1 MTKFEIQSEEIL
13 DFLWRTSPVEA
24 TFLGIHDKDH
34 ELDKLDP
41 DFLEEKNNKTRA
53 YLDRLERINRSELTP
68 EDDIDL
74 QLLKN
79 NLASRVMTYED
90 IRYWKTYPSLYP
102 EYCLYG
108 LFVLVI
114 RDFAPARE
122 RAAAFLSRL
131 KQVPRLLAEGKRNI
145 KDPPAVFTR
154 LAIEVSAAGPLFFQS
169 AVPEMAIAA
178 PELAGELERASR
190 DAQAAFHNYNDFL
203 KDEWFGKSRAD
214 FAIGKDLFNLKLRCD
229 HMLKFSADE
238 ILEIGQ
244 EAKRATE
251 TELKRTGRDINPK
264 KTWRELVEELEEFH
278 PAADQLE
285 ETYRREMKAARD
297 FVREKRLVT
306 IPVGEE
312 LEVRPTLPFDRPTL
326 PYAAYMSPA
335 PFDKEQKGFFYVTP
349 IDETQPPEV
358 KRAQLKG
365 HPSFGIP
372 VIALHEAYPGHH
384 LQLVLAN
391 RNKSKMRRIMAT
403 TVFIEG
409 WALYC
414 EEMMHEAGFYSDP
427 RTVLFKLK
435 NQLWRACRVIIDVGI
450 HSGSM
455 TFDQAVDL
463 LVDAAKLQKVHAEKE
478 VTRYTGS
485 PTQPMSYLIGKKQ
498 IMELRR
504 DYQAKMA
511 DKFQLREFH
520 NRLLSFGSI
529 PVALIRK
536 AMGI

>member
-1 MTKFEIQSEEIL
+1 MTKFEIQAEEIL

-24 TFLGIHDKDH
+24 TFTGIHDYDH
-34 ELDKLDP
+34 KLDNLDP

-53 YLDRLERINRSELTP
+53 YLDRLERINRSELTAD
-68 EDDIDL
+68 DDIDW

-79 NLASRVMTYED
+79 NLTSRVMTYED

-131 KQVPRLLAEGKRNI
+131 KQVPRLLAEGKRNL

-178 PELAGELERASR
+178 PELAGELEKTSR

-203 KDEWFGKSRAD
+203 KDEWLGKSRAD
-214 FAIGKDLFNLKLRCD
+214 FAIGKDLFNLILRCD
-229 HMLKFSADE
+229 HMLGFSADE
-238 ILEIGQ
+238 ILEIGR

-251 TELKRTGRDINPK
+251 TELKRTSRDIDPK

-285 ETYRREMKAARD
+285 DTYRRAMKAARD
-297 FVREKRLVT
+297 FVREKKLVT

-312 LEVRPTLPFDRPTL
+312 LEVKPTLPFDRPTL

-349 IDETQPPEV
+349 IDETQPPEAQ
-358 KRAQLKG
+358 RAQLKG
-365 HPSFGIP
+365 HPSYGIP

-435 NQLWRACRVIIDVGI
+435 DQLWRACRVIIDVSI

-511 DKFQLREFH
+511 GKFQLREFH
-520 NRLLSFGSI
+520 DRLLSFGSI
-529 PVALIRK
+529 PVVLIRK

>member
-1 MTKFEIQSEEIL
+1 MTKFEIQAEEIL

-53 YLDRLERINRSELTP
+53 YLDRMERINRLELTP
-68 EDDIDL
+68 DDDIDL

-79 NLASRVMTYED
+79 NLASRIMTYED
-90 IRYWKTYPSLYP
+90 IRYWKNYPSLYP

-108 LFVLVI
+108 LFVLVV
-114 RDFAPARE
+114 RDFAPVRE

-131 KQVPRLLAEGKRNI
+131 KQVPRLLAEGKRNL

-169 AVPEMAIAA
+169 AVPEMANAA
-178 PELAGELERASR
+178 PELAGELEKTSR
-190 DAQAAFHNYNDFL
+190 DAQAAFQDYNDFL
-203 KDEWFGKSRAD
+203 KKEWLGKSRAD
-214 FAIGKDLFNLKLRCD
+214 FAIGKDLFNLKLRLD
-229 HMLKFSADE
+229 HMLEFSADE
-238 ILEIGQ
+238 ILEIGRD
-244 EAKRATE
+244 AKRATE
-251 TELKRTGRDINPK
+251 NELEKIARDIDPK

-278 PAADQLE
+278 PAADKLE
-285 ETYRREMKAARD
+285 ATYRRKMMAARD

-349 IDETQPPEV
+349 IDETQPPEAQ
-358 KRAQLKG
+358 RAQLKG
-365 HPSFGIP
+365 HPSYGIP

-414 EEMMHEAGFYSDP
+414 EEMMHETGFYSDP
-427 RTVLFKLK
+427 RTILFKLK
-435 NQLWRACRVIIDVGI
+435 AQLWRACRVIIDVGI

-511 DKFQLREFH
+511 GKFQLREFH
-520 NRLLSFGSI
+520 DRLLSFGSI
-529 PVALIRK
+529 PVPLIRK

>member
-1 MTKFEIQSEEIL
+1 MTKFEVLAEEIL
-13 DFLWRTSPVEA
+13 DFFWRTSPVEA
-24 TFLGIHDKDH
+24 TFMGIHDYDH
-34 ELDKLDP
+34 ELDRLDH
-41 DFLEEKNNKTRA
+41 DFLKEKNKKTRA
-53 YLDRLERINRSELTP
+53 YLERLERFNRSELTP
-68 EDDIDL
+68 DEDIDW

-79 NLASRVMTYED
+79 YLASRIMAFEE
-90 IRYWKTYPSLYP
+90 IRYWETYPSGYL
-102 EYCLYG
+102 EICLYG
-108 LFVLVI
+108 LFVMVL
-114 RDFAPARE
+114 RDFAPAKE

-154 LAIEVSAAGPLFFQS
+154 LAIEVSATGPLFFQS
-169 AVPEMAIAA
+169 AVPEMANAA
-178 PELAGELERASR
+178 PGLTGELEKASR
-190 DAQAAFHNYNDFL
+190 EAQAAFLDYNNFL
-203 KDEWFGKSRAD
+203 KTEWFGKSRAY

-229 HMLKFSADE
+229 HMLDYSADE
-238 ILEIGQ
+238 ILEIGRAAKKST
-244 EAKRATE
+244 EA
-251 TELKRTGRDINPK
+251 ELAKTGRKIDPH
-264 KTWRELVEELEEFH
+264 KTWRETIEELEEYH
-278 PAADQLE
+278 PSADQLE

-297 FVREKRLVT
+297 FVREKGLVT
-306 IPVGEE
+306 IPSGEA
-312 LEVRPTLPFDRPTL
+312 LEVRPTQPFDRPTL

-335 PFDKEQKGFFYVTP
+335 PFEKEQKGFFYVTP

-358 KRAQLKG
+358 QRAQLKG
-365 HPSFGIP
+365 HPSYGIP

-391 RNKSKMRRIMAT
+391 RTKNKVRRVLAT

-414 EEMMHEAGFYSDP
+414 EEMMHETGFYSDP
-427 RTVLFKLK
+427 RAVLFKLK

-450 HSGSM
+450 HTGQM
-455 TFDQAVDL
+455 DYDQAVDL
-463 LVDAAKLQKVHAEKE
+463 LVNAAKLQKVHAEKE
-478 VTRYTGS
+478 VTRYASS

-504 DYQAKMA
+504 DYQAKSA
-511 DKFQLREFH
+511 GNFQLREFH
-520 NRLLSFGSI
+520 DRLLSFGSI